1 MREANRRSLHSDR
14 DDNFARI
21 RLKGLGAGCVDAQL
35 FSGRATSLRDVSET
49 LGLNGDIR
57 SSPSQSGIGYQGSAR
72 FALSRSRPRVSLMQN
87 ARTIGSVRENKPM
100 LDRVQITRLDESI
113 PRWQIRDIK
122 VSTSQL
128 RYALRASEEQ
138 IQEAVNLKPGQQ
150 MTIDLYP

>member
-1 MREANRRSLHSDR
+1 MP
-14 DDNFARI
+14 
-21 RLKGLGAGCVDAQL
+21 
-35 FSGRATSLRDVSET
+35 SLRFPD
-49 LGLNGDIR
+49 G
-57 SSPSQSGIGYQGSAR
+57 
-72 FALSRSRPRVSLMQN
+72 N
-87 ARTIGSVRENKPM
+87 ARTIGPVGENETM

-128 RYALRASEEQ
+128 RYALRASEAQ